1 MALKAVLSFWTL
13 TLHWNMEI
21 LELAPLWAVADGRSF
36 MEVNSLLIPEY
47 WAVLVALSND
57 LSKLFYSQVLIMAK
71 PGLKHRLSST
81 HNKQTSCHA
90 GNEKMQSFFLL
101 KKKIG

>member
-47 WAVLVALSND
+47 WVVLVALSND

-71 PGLKHRLSST
+71 P
-81 HNKQTSCHA
+81 
-90 GNEKMQSFFLL
+90 
-101 KKKIG
+101 